1 MGNLQSVTYP
11 NGVVHAYGY
20 DTRNRLTNL
29 GVNGTVS
36 GAPAPIA
43 SHAYTLDAAGHRIGV
58 TELSGRTVSYG
69 YDNIYRLTSETIASD
84 PAAMNG
90 AVSYTYDAAGNRTQK
105 VSSLPGYPGGPS
117 NYNANDQLTTDTY
130 DGNGNTT
137 MSNALGYAYDFEN
150 HLIQQGGISIV
161 YDGDGNRVSKT
172 VAGLTTTYLVD
183 PFSIA
188 GYAQVVYESF
198 SDNST
203 GNRELNH
210 AYVYGLERI
219 SERRSYVANNQNPTT
234 NAYYVFDGHG
244 SVRALTDSTGAAT
257 DRYDYDAFGNLIHH
271 EGSTT
276 NRYLYTGEQYDAGLG
291 LYYNR
296 ARYLNTATGRF
307 WAMDT
312 DEGRDLEPFSLHKY
326 LYASADPVDRI
337 DPSGNEDLASL
348 SIGSSIGNTL
358 NNVTAIQ
365 GQAVMDQI
373 KYGGRAGLKSL
384 FLTGAI
390 LGGAIAIEGFGS
402 IARKFRF

>member
-234 NAYYVFDGHG
+234 NAYYVYDGHG
-244 SVRALTDSTGAAT
+244 SVRALADSGGAVTDT
-257 DRYDYDAFGNLIHH
+257 YDYDAFGNLIHST
-271 EGSTT
+271 GASRTITSSPANSSTPISTSTT
-276 NRYLYTGEQYDAGLG
+276 TALGISTSPPDGSGQWTPTRAETWSHFLCTNISTHQLIQWTALTRAATKTLLRFQLVARLGILSTTLPRSKVRPSWTRSNMAGVLG
-291 LYYNR
+291 SR
-296 ARYLNTATGRF
+296 V
-307 WAMDT
+307 
-312 DEGRDLEPFSLHKY
+312 FSLQ
-326 LYASADPVDRI
+326 
-337 DPSGNEDLASL
+337 E
-348 SIGSSIGNTL
+348 
-358 NNVTAIQ
+358 
-365 GQAVMDQI
+365 
-373 KYGGRAGLKSL
+373 
-384 FLTGAI
+384 
-390 LGGAIAIEGFGS
+390 
-402 IARKFRF
+402 RF